1 MQMTKEAK
9 AYQKSAWIIR
19 LVFLLAGLMIAGGG
33 IWYVAITGIIGRK
46 SWDFGK
52 YGLPPAIL
60 AAAGGVVLLE
70 ERVGIL
76 VNMDCRRQ
84 SWQQQEELFSWPQ
97 SLHISKCPASVTKQR
112 PS

>member
-60 AAAGGVVLLE
+60 FFTSCLLFL
-70 ERVGIL
+70 IYY
-76 VNMDCRRQ
+76 
-84 SWQQQEELFSWPQ
+84 LFSLRNPEPLRKSRKMSGL
-97 SLHISKCPASVTKQR
+97 SLLRQY
-112 PS
+112 

>member
-52 YGLPPAIL
+52 YGLPPAIPGSSRRSCSPGRNHCIFQN
-60 AAAGGVVLLE
+60 ALLQLQSSAPH
-70 ERVGIL
+70 ERL
-76 VNMDCRRQ
+76 KEN
-84 SWQQQEELFSWPQ
+84 
-97 SLHISKCPASVTKQR
+97 QR
-112 PS
+112 

>member
-60 AAAGGVVLLE
+60 AAAGGVVLLAAIIAYFNALLQLQSSAPH
-70 ERVGIL
+70 ERL
-76 VNMDCRRQ
+76 KEN
-84 SWQQQEELFSWPQ
+84 
-97 SLHISKCPASVTKQR
+97 QR
-112 PS
+112 

>member
-52 YGLPPAIL
+52 YGRRPAIL
-60 AAAGGVVLLE
+60 AAA
-70 ERVGIL
+70 
-76 VNMDCRRQ
+76 RR
-84 SWQQQEELFSWPQ
+84 SCSPAQ

>member
-46 SWDFGK
+46 SWDFGRIW
-52 YGLPPAIL
+52 Y
-60 AAAGGVVLLE
+60 
-70 ERVGIL
+70 
-76 VNMDCRRQ
+76 CRRQ

>member
-60 AAAGGVVLLE
+60 AAAGGVVLLAA
-70 ERVGIL
+70 IIAYFK
-76 VNMDCRRQ
+76 MPC
-84 SWQQQEELFSWPQ
+84 FSYKAAPLMRGHRYEAAL
-97 SLHISKCPASVTKQR
+97 LH
-112 PS
+112 